1 MSSRCVR
8 QYDIPCALA
17 KALLVLCGCALAG
30 ACGYEAIEG
39 RAMGTTYAVQADCPD
54 GVPRQ
59 RIVAILEQVDGRMST
74 YDSQS
79 ELSVFNRA
87 PVGVPMRVSEDL
99 AAVASAAQRIAEE
112 TGGAFDATVAPL
124 VAFWG
129 FGAEAA
135 VDPPDEAGLRRARAR
150 VDFRQLTVSEQPPA
164 LEKRAAVTVDF
175 SAIAKGYAV
184 DRIADALAESSCR
197 AYLVEL
203 GGEARVFG
211 PAPDGGPW
219 RLGIEAPN
227 DAFDSDRLVPVLLLR
242 NGAVATSGDYRQF
255 RMPTPAEQRL
265 LPPAQRRVSHIVD
278 PRSGLPV
285 SHTLAAV
292 TVVAE
297 SAISADAYATALL
310 VLGADAGLAFAES
323 RDLAALFV
331 ERRGDRLELHRSTA
345 MAKHLRTEL
354 SADSRS

>member
-1 MSSRCVR
+1 MSSRCAR
-8 QYDIPCALA
+8 RCGIPCALA
-17 KALLVLCGCALAG
+17 KVLLALCSCALAG
-30 ACGYEAIEG
+30 GCGYEAVKG
-39 RAMGTTYAVQADCPD
+39 RAMGTTYAVQADCPG

-59 RIVAILEQVDGRMST
+59 RIVAVLERVDERMST
-74 YDSQS
+74 YDPQS
-79 ELSVFNRA
+79 ELSAFNRA
-87 PVGVPMRVSEDL
+87 PVGVPVPVSEDL
-99 AAVASAAQRIAEE
+99 ATVASAAQRIAEE

-150 VDFRQLTVSEQPPA
+150 VDFRQFKVSEQPPA
-164 LEKRAAVTVDF
+164 LEKRTAVTVDF

-197 AYLVEL
+197 AYLVEF

-227 DAFDSDRLVPVLLLR
+227 NAFGGDRLAPVLLLR

-255 RMPTPAEQRL
+255 RTPTPAEQRL

>member
-1 MSSRCVR
+1 MSSRCVCCPR
-8 QYDIPCALA
+8 TLA
-17 KALLVLCGCALAG
+17 KALLALCGSALAG
-30 ACGYEAIEG
+30 ACGYETVEG

-59 RIVAILEQVDGRMST
+59 RIVTVLEQVDGQMST
-74 YDSQS
+74 YDPES
-79 ELSVFNRA
+79 ETSAFNRS
-87 PVGVPMRVSEDL
+87 PIGVPVPVSEDL

-124 VAFWG
+124 VALWG
-129 FGAEAA
+129 FGAQAA
-135 VDPPDEAGLRRARAR
+135 LDPPDEAALRRARGR
-150 VDFRQLTVSEQPPA
+150 VGFRRFKVSERPPA
-164 LEKRAAVTVDF
+164 LDKRAMVTVDF
-175 SAIAKGYAV
+175 SAIAKGYTV

-197 AYLVEL
+197 AYLVEF
-203 GGEARVFG
+203 GGETRVFG

-227 DAFDSDRLVPVLLLR
+227 DAFGGDRLAPMLLLR

-255 RMPTPAEQRL
+255 RTPTLAEQRL

-297 SAISADAYATALL
+297 SAMSADAYATALL
-310 VLGADAGLAFAES
+310 VLGPDVGLAFAES

-331 ERRGDRLELHRSTA
+331 ERHGEDLELHHSTA
-345 MAKHLRTEL
+345 MARHLRTE
-354 SADSRS
+354 SPAGPRD